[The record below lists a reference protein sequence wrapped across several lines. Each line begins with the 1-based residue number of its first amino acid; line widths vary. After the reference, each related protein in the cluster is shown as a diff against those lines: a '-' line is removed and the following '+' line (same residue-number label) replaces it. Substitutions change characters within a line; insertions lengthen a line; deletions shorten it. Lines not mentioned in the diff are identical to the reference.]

1 MMARPREFLMQELRE
16 AQKALVA
23 AKKRKN
29 RESENYLRARI
40 AELQREMGGSR

>member
-1 MMARPREFLMQELRE
+1 MSRPREFLMRELRE

-29 RESENYLRARI
+29 RGSEDYLRARI
-40 AELQREMGGSR
+40 AELQREMGSAR

>member
-1 MMARPREFLMQELRE
+1 MARPREVLMKELRE

-23 AKKRKN
+23 AKRRRN

-40 AELQREMGGSR
+40 AELQREMGSTR

>member
-1 MMARPREFLMQELRE
+1 MARPKEFLMKELRE

-40 AELQREMGGSR
+40 AELQREMGSAR